1 MSIVIDANMKLFAER
16 LHISSSR
23 MVNDYGLATVDEIIQ
38 AEAEKGNTHAI
49 KHAREYYSSPDK
61 LIDIFN
67 LSDVENKFV
76 IIHNMDEE
84 TRLKLLP
91 HLNNYD
97 LVMGLYFFTREKLLE
112 MMMQVDIVELVRV
125 VLEAF
130 PEEQI
135 LQMFTE
141 DDLAMF
147 FMNQDL
153 PKEAVVEQLK
163 MLPPDIMQKFIEG
176 ITGQPANQT
185 NPNQLIDSLA
195 QLPDDKFSKFMAC
208 VDPDVQRQLVFQ
220 LTQEDPSYY
229 TLFPNI
235 TYVNM
240 LSTLMKQ
247 DMVKP
252 MVMLNKETLMGMN
265 ALLPPDLLSIVAAQ
279 IDTKEFAKFLQD
291 GHMDLLEKAM
301 MI

>member
-1 MSIVIDANMKLFAER
+1 
-16 LHISSSR
+16 
-23 MVNDYGLATVDEIIQ
+23 
-38 AEAEKGNTHAI
+38 
-49 KHAREYYSSPDK
+49 
-61 LIDIFN
+61 
-67 LSDVENKFV
+67 
-76 IIHNMDEE
+76 
-84 TRLKLLP
+84 
-91 HLNNYD
+91 
-97 LVMGLYFFTREKLLE
+97 MGLYFFTQEKLLE
-112 MMMQVDIVELVRV
+112 MLMQVDIEELVRV

-130 PEEQI
+130 PKEQ
-135 LQMFTE
+135 LLLMFTE
-141 DDLAMF
+141 EDLAMF

-153 PKEAVVEQLK
+153 PKEVVVEQLK
-163 MLPPDIMQKFIEG
+163 MMPPDIMQKFVESV
-176 ITGQPANQT
+176 TGQPHEQT
-185 NPNQLIDSLA
+185 NPIELIDSIA

-220 LTQEDPSYY
+220 LTSEDPKYY

-252 MVMLNKETLMGMN
+252 MVMLNKESLMNMN

-279 IDTKEFAKFLQD
+279 IDTKDFAKFLQD

>member
-23 MVNDYGLATVDEIIQ
+23 MINDYGLSSVDEIIKS
-38 AEAEKGNTHAI
+38 EAEKGNTHAV

-67 LSDVENKFV
+67 LSNVENKFV
-76 IIHNMDEE
+76 LIHNMDEE

-91 HLNNYD
+91 HLNNHD
-97 LVMGLYFFTREKLLE
+97 LVMGLYFFTQEKLLE
-112 MMMQVDIVELVRV
+112 MLMQVDIEELVRV

-130 PEEQI
+130 PKEQ
-135 LQMFTE
+135 LLLMFTE
-141 DDLAMF
+141 EDLAMF

-153 PKEAVVEQLK
+153 PKEVVVEQLK
-163 MLPPDIMQKFIEG
+163 MMPPDIMQKFVESV
-176 ITGQPANQT
+176 TGQPHEQT
-185 NPNQLIDSLA
+185 NPIELIDSIA

-220 LTQEDPSYY
+220 LTSEDPKYY

-252 MVMLNKETLMGMN
+252 MVMLNKESLMNMN

-279 IDTKEFAKFLQD
+279 IDTKDFAKFLQD